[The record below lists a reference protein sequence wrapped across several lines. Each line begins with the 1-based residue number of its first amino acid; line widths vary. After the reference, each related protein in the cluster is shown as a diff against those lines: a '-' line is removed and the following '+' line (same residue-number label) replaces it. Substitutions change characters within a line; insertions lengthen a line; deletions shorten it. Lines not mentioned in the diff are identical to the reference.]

1 MATNKFQV
9 GEKVVY
15 KGRVYTVVAVF
26 EDDTYWLTSLDKKSA
41 VYYVRG
47 EELTLYSEG
56 TFPLNEPAL

>member
-26 EDDTYWLTSLDKKSA
+26 EDDTYWLTSLDKK
-41 VYYVRG
+41 
-47 EELTLYSEG
+47 
-56 TFPLNEPAL
+56 